1 MQSNIN
7 IKNLYES
14 YNQHKQVRY
23 LCWILAIAIVF
34 GFILILNVLTPMIAD
49 DYWYSFT
56 LGKDTNTRVSS
67 FSDILGSQIAHYY
80 WWGGRSIVHC
90 IVQVLLLLPPFV
102 ADVLNSSV
110 FIAYIALIYYLIK
123 GRGKHSLGMFLLIFF
138 SVWFLQP
145 SIGDTILWMTGSG
158 NYLWGTVLILLFIIP
173 YRFYEGK
180 PQDTKRSYVHSVL
193 FFIYGIIAGWTNENT
208 GGAMI
213 VLSILF
219 IYLFKIHRWDI
230 PKWSVTGV
238 IGAIIG
244 YLFMLLAPGNMVRA
258 GESMPFDIQVFVF
271 RFIMHSSD
279 LVYFCGIII
288 IIYILLFF
296 LSDYK
301 SINPLKMP
309 LLQQISLIFIIAM
322 FASVYA
328 MVLSPAFP
336 PRAWFGSITF
346 LIIGVGTIFY
356 SLQDILPNFSCIRN
370 ICTILAGIAF
380 LFSTYDALK
389 DMNICHTTMKDRE
402 VFIREAKLNNE
413 SEIKVK
419 RFRSYTKF
427 THSEDRTATRALSTY
442 YDIKIE
448 FEN

>member
-7 IKNLYES
+7 IKNLYKS
-14 YNQHKQVRY
+14 YNQHKQFRY
-23 LCWILAIAIVF
+23 LCWILAIAIIF
-34 GFILILNVLTPMIAD
+34 GFILLLNVLTPMIAD

-56 LGKDTNTRVSS
+56 LGKKPNTKVSS
-67 FSDILGSQIAHYY
+67 FSDIIGSQIAHYF
-80 WWGGRSIVHC
+80 WWGGRSVVHC
-90 IVQVLLLLPPFV
+90 IVQGLLMLPPFV
-102 ADVLNSSV
+102 ADVFNSSV

-123 GRGKHSLGMFLLIFF
+123 GRGKHSLPIFLLIFF

-158 NYLWGTVLILLFIIP
+158 NYLWGTVLILLFILP

-180 PQDTKRSYVHSVL
+180 TLNTLQSYTYAVL

-219 IYLFKIHRWDI
+219 ICLFKVHKWSI
-230 PKWSVTGV
+230 PRWSVTG
-238 IGAIIG
+238 ILGAIIG
-244 YLFMLLAPGNMVRA
+244 YLFMILAPGNMVRA
-258 GESMPFDIQVFVF
+258 GESMPFDIQVFAF
-271 RFIMHSSD
+271 RFIMHSTD
-279 LVYFCGIII
+279 LVYFCGIVI
-288 IIYILLFF
+288 IIYILLFS

-309 LLQQISLIFIIAM
+309 LLQQISLMFIIAM

-336 PRAWFGSITF
+336 PRAWFGTITF
-346 LIIGVGTIFY
+346 LIIGVGSIFY
-356 SLQDILPNFSCIRN
+356 SLRSILPNFSYILN
-370 ICTILAGIAF
+370 ISTILVSIAF

-389 DMNICHTTMKDRE
+389 DINICYTTMKDRE
-402 VFIREAKLNNE
+402 VLIREAKLNNE
-413 SEIKVK
+413 SGIKLK

-427 THSEDRTATRALSTY
+427 THSEDRTATTALSTY
-442 YDIKIE
+442 HGIKIE